1 MLGENGYLK
10 KMEANVDKWEE
21 VFNQPQFLDT
31 LRNEE
36 LEDRKFKLI
45 TFLKYSKVALVEFG

>member
-10 KMEANVDKWEE
+10 KMEAKVDKWEK

-31 LRNEE
+31 LSNKE
-36 LEDRKFKLI
+36 LED
-45 TFLKYSKVALVEFG
+45 

>member
-10 KMEANVDKWEE
+10 KMEAKVDKWEK

-31 LRNEE
+31 LRNKE

>member
-10 KMEANVDKWEE
+10 KMEAKVDKWEK
-21 VFNQPQFLDT
+21 VFDQPQFLDT
-31 LRNEE
+31 LRNKE
-36 LEDRKFKLI
+36 LEDRKFKLL

>member
-10 KMEANVDKWEE
+10 KMEAKVDKWEK

-31 LRNEE
+31 LRNKE

-45 TFLKYSKVALVEFG
+45 TFLKYSKVALVKFG

>member
-10 KMEANVDKWEE
+10 KMEAKVDKWEK
-21 VFNQPQFLDT
+21 VFDQPQFLDT
-31 LRNEE
+31 LRNKE

>member
-10 KMEANVDKWEE
+10 KMEAKVDKWEK

-31 LRNEE
+31 LRNKK